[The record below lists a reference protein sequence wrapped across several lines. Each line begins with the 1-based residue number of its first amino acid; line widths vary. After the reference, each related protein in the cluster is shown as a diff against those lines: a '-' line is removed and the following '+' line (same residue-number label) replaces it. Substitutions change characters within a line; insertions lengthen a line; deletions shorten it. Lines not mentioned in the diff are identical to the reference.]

1 MRTVIALVVAG
12 VLAVLLGFALREPA
26 PPLDPG
32 SEAQAIAGAI
42 MSPYCPG
49 LVLTACPSE
58 NARELRTEIR
68 ERLEAGE
75 ARATIEADLVARF
88 GQGVLADPSSLPGGR
103 IAVLVPAAL
112 GLAGLVAIVAFLR
125 SSTRRGGATEAP
137 HDPPPDDALADRL
150 EDELARLG

>member
-12 VLAVLLGFALREPA
+12 ALAVLLGFALREPA
-26 PPLDPG
+26 PPPDPG

-42 MSPYCPG
+42 MSPFCPG

-75 ARATIEADLVARF
+75 ARSAIEADLVARF

-112 GLAGLVAIVAFLR
+112 GLAGLVAIAAFLR
-125 SSTRRGGATEAP
+125 RSTRRGGDTETP
-137 HDPPPDDALADRL
+137 HDPPPDDALADQL
-150 EDELARLG
+150 DDELARLG

>member
-1 MRTVIALVVAG
+1 MRTAIALAVAAA
-12 VLAVLLGFALREPA
+12 LAVLLGIALQEPPA
-26 PPLDPG
+26 PTDP
-32 SEAQAIAGAI
+32 SAEAQAIAGAI
-42 MSPYCPG
+42 MSPFCPG

-58 NARELRTEIR
+58 NARALRVEIR

-75 ARATIEADLVARF
+75 ARESIEADLVARF

-112 GLAGLVAIVAFLR
+112 GLAGLVSIAWFLR
-125 SSTRRGGATEAP
+125 RSTRRAAAAETPSA
-137 HDPPPDDALADRL
+137 PPPDDALADRL